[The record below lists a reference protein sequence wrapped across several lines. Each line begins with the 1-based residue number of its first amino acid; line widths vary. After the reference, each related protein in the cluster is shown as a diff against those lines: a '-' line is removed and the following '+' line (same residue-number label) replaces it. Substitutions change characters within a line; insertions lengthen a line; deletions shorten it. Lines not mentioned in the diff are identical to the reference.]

1 MARAVRVREAPI
13 MSTWLQTEAEKAF
26 GRATRS
32 HARAR
37 LVSHLRR
44 CGGAC
49 LRLAVA
55 EPAAPGRG
63 FPARSGR
70 GVREIPLESIT
81 GTLEPHRA
89 EQFDPAFR
97 PAAIVRERWQRI
109 WLAEARGAVLPPI
122 SVVPAGDGF
131 AVRDGH
137 HRVSVALARGAVT
150 IDAVVSAS

>member
-1 MARAVRVREAPI
+1 

-32 HARAR
+32 RARAR

-55 EPAAPGRG
+55 EPAAPVRQ
-63 FPARSGR
+63 ADR
-70 GVREIPLESIT
+70 GVREISLESIT

-97 PAAIVRERWQRI
+97 PAAIVRERWQRV

-137 HRVSVALARGAVT
+137 HRVSVALARGALT
-150 IDAVVSAS
+150 IDAVVGAG

>member
-1 MARAVRVREAPI
+1 

-26 GRATRS
+26 GRATRAR
-32 HARAR
+32 ARAR

-55 EPAAPGRG
+55 EPAAAVRR
-63 FPARSGR
+63 ADR

-97 PAAIVRERWQRI
+97 PAAIVRERWQRV

-137 HRVSVALARGAVT
+137 HRVSVALARGALT
-150 IDAVVSAS
+150 IDAVVSAG